1 MVLTFHRVFGNPR
14 SSVNLTFPLDKY
26 IRMHQTSGISGT
38 PMRWLDTAHSW
49 RWMEDNWQHVFEK
62 AGVTASVIFQ
72 NHDPTFFINM
82 PPGSKAYPIIN
93 TTTSSDL

>member
-1 MVLTFHRVFGNPR
+1 MGVRASRTPPFAPQAKLLLRETDRHHPPR
-14 SSVNLTFPLDKY
+14 C
-26 IRMHQTSGISGT
+26 
-38 PMRWLDTAHSW
+38 
-49 RWMEDNWQHVFEK
+49 
-62 AGVTASVIFQ
+62 VIFQ